1 MIIGKKM
8 LIVDDDS
15 SAQKALALIFLQK
28 GFTITIASDGAEG
41 LAAIKLD
48 KPDVV
53 LLDIVMPTM
62 NGIKM
67 LKALRESSEGK
78 DIPVIIITNSDMQN
92 LSLEP
97 ATKDAAVIMI
107 KTNWS
112 LKNIADE
119 VMTVLKLG

>member
-28 GFTITIASDGAEG
+28 GFTITVASNGEEG
-41 LAAIKLD
+41 LQAISKER
-48 KPDVV
+48 PDVI

-67 LKALRESSEGK
+67 LQKLRSASEGK
-78 DIPVIIITNSDMQN
+78 DIPVIIITNSDLQN

-97 ATKDAAVIMI
+97 ITKDAAVILI

-112 LKNIADE
+112 LKSIADE